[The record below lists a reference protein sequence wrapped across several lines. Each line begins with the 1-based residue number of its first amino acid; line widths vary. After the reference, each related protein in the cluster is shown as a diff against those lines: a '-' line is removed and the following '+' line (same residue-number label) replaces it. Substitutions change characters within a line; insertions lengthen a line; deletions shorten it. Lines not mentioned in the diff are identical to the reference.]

1 MINLIQYIYEA
12 QIDGLKNVETIR
24 HYTTGSA
31 LKNILRLGYIEA
43 NKSTGDKDWKDYDLI
58 DYNVV
63 SFHDVRT
70 DPEWDQ
76 FIKSNDRRISM
87 EGLTPTLGLHQRKV
101 CACIEIDYNKLPQL
115 IQDKTHLLNIY
126 GRKAKDFCNL
136 WNHVIKDVHG
146 SNALYS
152 VRIEIINLVKE
163 ANEKAEN
170 GDTELK
176 DSLKHLWSSYSI
188 DKRYKDSE
196 SKPAWDR
203 IENIFKKYY
212 PNTDLYKEIDQYAYS
227 DSLFITDE
235 TRIHMRN
242 IHYEYP
248 FGDEGN
254 DELDRVLKKSKQLLS
269 FFNRTNL
276 KQFNDDEVEELA
288 EYAMKFDVI
297 NIIKMLAKHG
307 WRFGDHNIG
316 TMFWGKGYGADGKIY
331 DGTLIRWIDELTKNK
346 NRIIN
351 ADIEIRIASNVKIN
365 KENCKIIIFDGICE
379 ATEQTDLNDL
389 PDKYYKKYNI
399 EHISPKK

>member
-254 DELDRVLKKSKQLLS
+254 DELDRALKKSKQLLS
-269 FFNRTNL
+269 FFNRT
-276 KQFNDDEVEELA
+276 
-288 EYAMKFDVI
+288 I
-297 NIIKMLAKHG
+297 
-307 WRFGDHNIG
+307 
-316 TMFWGKGYGADGKIY
+316 
-331 DGTLIRWIDELTKNK
+331 
-346 NRIIN
+346 
-351 ADIEIRIASNVKIN
+351 
-365 KENCKIIIFDGICE
+365 
-379 ATEQTDLNDL
+379 
-389 PDKYYKKYNI
+389 
-399 EHISPKK
+399 